1 MGIPYK
7 HDCYGKAI
15 GKRAGENSAMSW
27 RVPPSSARSALV
39 VRINAYNRR
48 GFTMIKW
55 SSR

>member
-15 GKRAGENSAMSW
+15 GKRASENSTMSW
-27 RVPPSSARSALV
+27 RLPPSSARSALV